1 MYRRLFNH
9 LNYKKFNQITRN
21 FLSDSYKCEDSWT
34 ARLSTPILK
43 DVDLDSMY
51 IELEQ
56 KFNQHGK
63 ASAIDI
69 DIFANCA
76 VDDHQI
82 DEVSDLIHKL
92 RLTNE
97 ATSVL
102 DSTGHAIIRNFLH
115 HNQVDQLINILDN
128 RLSYGVFLDYFT
140 GNILMNKLIAEQ
152 NFKQATKVSS
162 FFMLQEEFDNPI
174 TIALSIYA
182 CFNYLKCSDNFV
194 AEPEQVEDKKIKKE
208 EVKVRVKFLRN
219 EYFDDHFDL
228 TSPKHLLGKT
238 MLALSLKVDGSLKNT
253 LKLVGLCLYDKYDE
267 ASAFIV
273 ELKSSE
279 SDIYQEAIDQLKLI
293 IPEHPILSE
302 FQSLKSLSNIEA
314 KLNNLVSS
322 AVKDNES
329 KDIESQNNIYA
340 LWNDVRVKK
349 LEEELERLKR
359 SQTLQD
365 IERMT
370 MKLEDEERK
379 LWFFENEEQLD
390 LDIEAK
396 KVYYPKRWFGK
407 KKKPRAIDE
416 GYIPPE
422 ITKHNK

>member
-1 MYRRLFNH
+1 MNSYNF
-9 LNYKKFNQITRN
+9 KKFNQITRK
-21 FLSDSYKCEDSWT
+21 FLSDSYKCEESWT

-76 VDDHQI
+76 VDDHHI

-102 DSTGHAIIRNFLH
+102 DSTGHAIIRTFLR
-115 HNQVDQLINILDN
+115 HNQVEPLINILDN

-140 GNILMNKLIAEQ
+140 GNLLMDKLIVNKE
-152 NFKQATKVSS
+152 FKLAAKVSS
-162 FFMLQEEFDNPI
+162 LFMLQEELENPI
-174 TIALSIYA
+174 TIALSLYA

-194 AEPEQVEDKKIKKE
+194 SQSEPEQVEEKKTKKE

-228 TSPKHLLGKT
+228 TNPKHILGKT
-238 MLALSLKVDGSLKNT
+238 MVALSSKVHGSLRNT
-253 LKLVGLCLYDKYDE
+253 TKLIGLCLYDKYDE
-267 ASAFIV
+267 ASAFIL

-279 SDIYQEAIDQLKLI
+279 SKIYQEAIDHLKLI
-293 IPEHPILSE
+293 IPEHTILSE
-302 FQSLKSLSNIEA
+302 MQSLKSSSTNIES
-314 KLNNLVSS
+314 KLNDLVTS
-322 AVKDNES
+322 AIKNNETN
-329 KDIESQNNIYA
+329 DIESQINIYSS
-340 LWNDVRVKK
+340 WNDVRVKK
-349 LEEELERLKR
+349 LDEELERLKR
-359 SQTLQD
+359 AETLKD
-365 IERMT
+365 IEKIT
-370 MKLEDEERK
+370 KSLEEEERR

-407 KKKPRAIDE
+407 KKKPRTIDE

-422 ITKHNK
+422 ITKQKY